1 MTHKTTITDNY
12 ILITSDEEIKE
23 GDWVIDKH
31 NSIYLQET
39 DKIFQQMFTHPKK
52 IIYHLPLNNALKL
65 EGVPLLPP
73 LPSGKE
79 KYRFTE
85 EDMRMAMDKMAVISY
100 SSEYGMSSKFKER
113 KKYIDNYIQS
123 LSQPKIPIEFNI
135 EYNEINWGGTIERKE
150 PKIIN
155 GVMQGEWIY

>member
-12 ILITSDEEIKE
+12 ILITSDEEIKI
-23 GDWVIDKH
+23 GDYRTNIQRGYVMLVDELHDADYFNKRNDVFKKVIA
-31 NSIYLQET
+31 
-39 DKIFQQMFTHPKK
+39 
-52 IIYHLPLNNALKL
+52 HLPLNNALKL

-73 LPSGKE
+73 LPSGEE

-85 EDMRMAMDKMAVISY
+85 EDMRRSFEVGQAHGSMYK
-100 SSEYGMSSKFKER
+100 GNNFNR
-113 KKYIDNYIQS
+113 FIQS
-123 LSQPKIPIEFNI
+123 LSQPKMPTHFKVEMESISKIEGLQ
-135 EYNEINWGGTIERKE
+135 WVTKSA